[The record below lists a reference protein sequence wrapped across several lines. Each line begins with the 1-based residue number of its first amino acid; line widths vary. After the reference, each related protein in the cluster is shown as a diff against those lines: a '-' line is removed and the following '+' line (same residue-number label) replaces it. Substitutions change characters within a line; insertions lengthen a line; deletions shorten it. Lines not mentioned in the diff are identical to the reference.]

1 MNYCKLN
8 LSAIW
13 KAKYKIYHSRPL
25 RNCKCNRI
33 QIKLQLMILK
43 HLALFATDM
52 FLVMIVVLVLSRN
65 FKGLLKLKV
74 DAHNVTK
81 NYIVIC
87 LN

>member
-1 MNYCKLN
+1 
-8 LSAIW
+8 
-13 KAKYKIYHSRPL
+13 
-25 RNCKCNRI
+25 
-33 QIKLQLMILK
+33 MILK

-52 FLVMIVVLVLSRN
+52 FLIMIVALVLSRN

-74 DAHNVTK
+74 DAYNDAE

>member
-1 MNYCKLN
+1 
-8 LSAIW
+8 
-13 KAKYKIYHSRPL
+13 
-25 RNCKCNRI
+25 
-33 QIKLQLMILK
+33 MILK

-52 FLVMIVVLVLSRN
+52 FLIMIVVLVLSRN

>member
-1 MNYCKLN
+1 MEG
-8 LSAIW
+8 
-13 KAKYKIYHSRPL
+13 KIQGIS
-25 RNCKCNRI
+25 
-33 QIKLQLMILK
+33 QQ

-52 FLVMIVVLVLSRN
+52 FFIMIVVLVLSKN

-74 DAHNVTK
+74 DAHNDAE

>member
-1 MNYCKLN
+1 
-8 LSAIW
+8 
-13 KAKYKIYHSRPL
+13 
-25 RNCKCNRI
+25 
-33 QIKLQLMILK
+33 MILK

-52 FLVMIVVLVLSRN
+52 FLIMIVVLVLSRN

-74 DAHNVTK
+74 DVHNVAE

>member
-1 MNYCKLN
+1 
-8 LSAIW
+8 
-13 KAKYKIYHSRPL
+13 
-25 RNCKCNRI
+25 
-33 QIKLQLMILK
+33 MILK

-52 FLVMIVVLVLSRN
+52 FLIMIVVLVLSRD

-74 DAHNVTK
+74 DAHNDAE